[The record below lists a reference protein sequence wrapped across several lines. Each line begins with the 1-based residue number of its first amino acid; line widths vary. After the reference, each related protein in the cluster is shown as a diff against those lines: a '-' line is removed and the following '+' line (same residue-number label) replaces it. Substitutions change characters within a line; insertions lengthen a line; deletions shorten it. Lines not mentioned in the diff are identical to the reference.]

1 MTIARINSMVKRANQ
16 RFRQLEKSNMTYSSA
31 YKYMVNQL
39 KVGRQYLTTDSK
51 GRIKFRTDVSRLKK
65 QNVTSFNALVK
76 NVETFLN
83 ANTSTVKGVKKQYE
97 KAFNSFK
104 QSHNV
109 NQNYT
114 YEEFSELFQSSAIQQ
129 AMNVYGSDVVIEIYE
144 KNIDNLSLNEI
155 ERILTAN
162 NGKPISNIE
171 DNLLNYIEFKNETDS
186 TNNFDDWFTNSDSE
200 DIPF

>member
-1 MTIARINSMVKRANQ
+1 MTLAKINSMVKRANQ

-31 YKYMVNQL
+31 YKYMINQL
-39 KVGRQYLTTDSK
+39 KAGRQYLTTDSK

-65 QNVTSFNALVK
+65 ENVTSFNALVK

-97 KAFNSFK
+97 KAFKSFK
-104 QSHNV
+104 KSHNL
-109 NQNYT
+109 NQDYT

-129 AMNVYGSDVVIEIYE
+129 AMNIYGSDVVIDIYE
-144 KNIDNLSLNEI
+144 KNIYNLSLNEI

-171 DNLLNYIEFKNETDS
+171 DNLLNYIEFKNEADS

-200 DIPF
+200 DISF

>member
-1 MTIARINSMVKRANQ
+1 MTLVRINSMVKRANQ

-31 YKYMVNQL
+31 YKYMLNQL
-39 KVGRQYLTTDSK
+39 KAGRQYLTTDSK

-83 ANTSTVKGVKKQYE
+83 TNTSTVKGVKKQYE
-97 KAFNSFK
+97 KAFESFK
-104 QSHNV
+104 KSHNV
-109 NQNYT
+109 KQNYT

-129 AMNVYGSDVVIEIYE
+129 AMGVYGSDVVIEIYE
-144 KNIDNLSLNEI
+144 KNIDELSLNEI

-171 DNLLNYIEFKNETDS
+171 DDLLNYLDFKNETD
-186 TNNFDDWFTNSDSE
+186 NNFDDWFTNSDSE

>member
-1 MTIARINSMVKRANQ
+1 MTLSRINSMVKRANQ
-16 RFRQLEKSNMTYSSA
+16 RFRQLEKSNLTYSSA
-31 YKYMVNQL
+31 YKYMLNQL
-39 KVGRQYLTTDSK
+39 KSGRQYLTTDSK

-83 ANTSTVKGVKKQYE
+83 ANTSTVKGVKNQYN
-97 KAFNSFK
+97 KAFESFK
-104 QSHNV
+104 KSHNV

-129 AMNVYGSDVVIEIYE
+129 AMGVYGSDVVIEIYE
-144 KNIDNLSLNEI
+144 KNIDELSLNEI

-171 DNLLNYIEFKNETDS
+171 EDLLNYLDFKNETD
-186 TNNFDDWFTNSDSE
+186 NNFDDWFINSDSE